1 MKNKDWQEIRELF
14 YLKKF
19 RKLFIGDTENTI
31 IQFFRYCFVGGMAT
45 FVDWGTSSILFY
57 LIFQNQNSTS
67 AIISNIISFI
77 LGLIVNYTLSK
88 FWIFKLSKVN
98 SNVIEFLG
106 FTCIGLVGLILTII
120 VTKLFALLMSD
131 FTNIYQITG
140 KIVSTA
146 MAFFW
151 NFFARK
157 YLLFKK

>member
-1 MKNKDWQEIRELF
+1 
-14 YLKKF
+14 
-19 RKLFIGDTENTI
+19 
-31 IQFFRYCFVGGMAT
+31 
-45 FVDWGTSSILFY
+45 
-57 LIFQNQNSTS
+57 
-67 AIISNIISFI
+67 ISNIISFI